1 MCTHINI
8 FLQSGNMTFALILCM
23 LSLMASGRSLP
34 RSNRLKPCSAS
45 LGVLLCD
52 VEMNLTRSL
61 LSPIVYDKSVRP
73 ARDHRDVTNVSFDL
87 SLAQLIDVDEKNQI
101 ITTNQWI
108 TMVRD
113 GEGDQHWS
121 STRFR
126 FVRVGSIRNW
136 SGNPRIGTTS
146 VYCISNMTKFG
157 YLISFSI
164 M

>member
-8 FLQSGNMTFALILCM
+8 FLRSGNMTFALILCM
-23 LSLMASGRSLP
+23 FCFMASGRSLP
-34 RSNRLKPCSAS
+34 RSNRLEHSLAS
-45 LGVLLCD
+45 LDVLLCD
-52 VEMNLTRSL
+52 VEMNLTRAL

-101 ITTNQWI
+101 ITSNQWI
-108 TMVRD
+108 TMVRE
-113 GEGDQHWS
+113 EGDQRWP
-121 STRFR
+121 STRFC
-126 FVRVGSIRNW
+126 FVRFGSIRNW
-136 SGNPRIGTTS
+136 SGNPRSGTTS

-157 YLISFSI
+157 YLILFSI